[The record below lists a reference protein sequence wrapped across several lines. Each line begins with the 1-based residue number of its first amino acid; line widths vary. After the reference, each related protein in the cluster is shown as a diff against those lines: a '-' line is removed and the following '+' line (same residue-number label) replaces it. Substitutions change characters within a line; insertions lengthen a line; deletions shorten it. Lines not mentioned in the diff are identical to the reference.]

1 MTQFTHR
8 YFEVLSAAPVMTL
21 DAELLVANGIAGGD
35 DQVVDAIGPVLDKIK
50 ASAGGSD
57 LEKCRR
63 PEGVAR
69 VSASRYGGGDNHSLM
84 SSAQKAKKSADCW
97 PLGVMMRRP

>member
-8 YFEVLSAAPVMTL
+8 YFVVLSAAPVMTL

-50 ASAGGSD
+50 HRLAEAT
-57 LEKCRR
+57 
-63 PEGVAR
+63 
-69 VSASRYGGGDNHSLM
+69 
-84 SSAQKAKKSADCW
+84 
-97 PLGVMMRRP
+97 